1 MLGLPKSTELSKQ
14 LPKKA
19 IYEKFNMNTAAKE
32 KFDADISRI
41 NIVAEISP
49 NTVSIAKGETVSAI
63 YVLQV
68 ILKQKEFDSKTIS
81 QISKLIEQ
89 NMLLVLD
96 FDGERKLAIHHTKLI
111 QSDWKPADD
120 CSISL
125 TGLNL
130 DTVWENLIT
139 QVGSIEVEQ
148 GHSLDEQIA
157 ADEQKAKLEKEIA
170 RLERMARNEK
180 QPKKKFELVTQINKL
195 KAELKLRAQITV
207 EIEPK
212 EVE

>member
-49 NTVSIAKGETVSAI
+49 NTVSIEKGETVSAI

-68 ILKQKEFDSKTIS
+68 ILKQKEFDSRTIS
-81 QISKLIEQ
+81 QISKLIDQ

-96 FDGERKLAIHHTKLI
+96 FNGERKLAIHHTKLI
-111 QSDWKPADD
+111 QSDWKPSDD
-120 CSISL
+120 CLVSL

-139 QVGSIEVEQ
+139 QVGGIEIAQ
-148 GHSLDEQIA
+148 GHSLDEQNA
-157 ADEQKAKLEKEIA
+157 SDEQKANLEKEIA
-170 RLERMARNEK
+170 RLESQARKEK
-180 QPKKKFELVTQINKL
+180 QPKKKFELVQEIKRL
-195 KAELKLRAQITV
+195 KARSNNE
-207 EIEPK
+207 
-212 EVE
+212 

>member
-49 NTVSIAKGETVSAI
+49 NTVSIEKGETVSAI

-68 ILKQKEFDSKTIS
+68 ILKQKEFDSRTIS

-111 QSDWKPADD
+111 QRDWKPSDD
-120 CSISL
+120 CLVSL

-139 QVGSIEVEQ
+139 GVGSIKIEQ

-170 RLERMARNEK
+170 RLEKQARNEK
-180 QPKKKFELVTQINKL
+180 QPKKKFELVEKIKRL
-195 KAELKLRAQITV
+195 KRGDF
-207 EIEPK
+207 
-212 EVE
+212 

>member
-49 NTVSIAKGETVSAI
+49 NTVNITKGETVSVI

-68 ILKQKEFDSKTIS
+68 LLKHKAFDPKTIS
-81 QISKLIEQ
+81 QISKLIDQ

-96 FDGERKLAIHHTKLI
+96 CGGERKLAIHHVKLI
-111 QSDWKPADD
+111 QAEWGPADI
-120 CSISL
+120 CAIEL
-125 TGLNL
+125 KGLDL
-130 DTVWENLIT
+130 DSVWENL
-139 QVGSIEVEQ
+139 VKSLEGGVWSEEL
-148 GHSLDEQIA
+148 SLDENIA
-157 ADEQKAKLEKEIA
+157 LHEQQAKLQKEIT
-170 RLERMARNEK
+170 RLEKLARAEK
-180 QPKKKFELVTQINKL
+180 QPKKKFEIVQQIK
-195 KAELKLRAQITV
+195 ELELQLPGGRL
-207 EIEPK
+207 
-212 EVE
+212 

>member
-1 MLGLPKSTELSKQ
+1 MLNLPKSTELSKQ

-19 IYEKFNMNTAAKE
+19 IYEKFNMNTAAKD
-32 KFDADISRI
+32 KFDTDISRI

-49 NTVSIAKGETVSAI
+49 NTVNIAKGETVSAI

-68 ILKQKEFDSKTIS
+68 ILKQKEFDNRTIS

-96 FDGERKLAIHHTKLI
+96 CDGERKLAIHHTKLI
-111 QSDWKPADD
+111 QSDWTPIEA
-120 CSISL
+120 CSVSL

-157 ADEQKAKLEKEIA
+157 ADEKRAKLEKEIA
-170 RLERMARNEK
+170 RLEKQARNEK
-180 QPKKKFELVTQINKL
+180 QPKKKFELVEKIKKL
-195 KAELKLRAQITV
+195 Q
-207 EIEPK
+207 K
-212 EVE
+212 EVK

>member
-1 MLGLPKSTELSKQ
+1 MLNLPKSTELSKQ

-19 IYEKFNMNTAAKE
+19 IYEKFNMNTAAKD
-32 KFDADISRI
+32 KFDTDISRI

-49 NTVSIAKGETVSAI
+49 NTVNIAKGETVSAI

-68 ILKQKEFDSKTIS
+68 ILKQKEFDNRTIS

-96 FDGERKLAIHHTKLI
+96 CDGERKLAIHHTKLI
-111 QSDWKPADD
+111 QSDWTPIEA
-120 CSISL
+120 CSVSL

-157 ADEQKAKLEKEIA
+157 ADEKRAKLEKEIA
-170 RLERMARNEK
+170 RLEKQARNEK
-180 QPKKKFELVTQINKL
+180 QPKKKFEIVQQI
-195 KAELKLRAQITV
+195 
-207 EIEPK
+207 K
-212 EVE
+212 EFKKGG

>member
-81 QISKLIEQ
+81 QISKLIDQ

-96 FDGERKLAIHHTKLI
+96 FNGERKLAIHHTKLI
-111 QSDWKPADD
+111 QSDWKPSDD
-120 CSISL
+120 CLVSL

-139 QVGSIEVEQ
+139 QVGGIEIEQ

-157 ADEQKAKLEKEIA
+157 SDEQKAKLEKEIA
-170 RLERMARNEK
+170 RLEKQARNEK
-180 QPKKKFELVTQINKL
+180 QPKKKFELVQEIK
-195 KAELKLRAQITV
+195 KLREAF
-207 EIEPK
+207 
-212 EVE
+212 

>member
-19 IYEKFNMNTAAKE
+19 IYEKFNMNTAAKD
-32 KFDADISRI
+32 KFDTDISRI

-49 NTVSIAKGETVSAI
+49 NTVNIAEGEIVLAI

-68 ILKQKEFDSKTIS
+68 ILKQKEFDSRTIS

-96 FDGERKLAIHHTKLI
+96 CDGERKLAIHHTKLI
-111 QSDWKPADD
+111 QSDWTPIET
-120 CSISL
+120 CSVSL

-139 QVGSIEVEQ
+139 QVGGIEVEQ

-157 ADEQKAKLEKEIA
+157 ADEKRAKLEKEIA
-170 RLERMARNEK
+170 RLEKQARNEK
-180 QPKKKFELVTQINKL
+180 QPKKKFELVEKIKKL
-195 KAELKLRAQITV
+195 QKIRESK
-207 EIEPK
+207 
-212 EVE
+212 

>member
-1 MLGLPKSTELSKQ
+1 MLGLPKTTELSKQ

-49 NTVSIAKGETVSAI
+49 STTNIAEGENVPVI

-68 ILKQKEFDSKTIS
+68 ILKHKDFDPKTIS
-81 QISKLIEQ
+81 QISKLIDQ
-89 NMLLVLD
+89 KMLLVLD
-96 FDGERKLAIHHTKLI
+96 CDGERKLAIHHTKLL
-111 QSDWKPADD
+111 QTDWKSSDE
-120 CSISL
+120 CSIAL

-130 DTVWENLIT
+130 DTVWESLIT
-139 QVGSIEVEQ
+139 QVGSIEIEQ

-170 RLERMARNEK
+170 RLEKQARNEK
-180 QPKKKFELVTQINKL
+180 QPKKKFELAEQVKKL
-195 KAELKLRAQITV
+195 KKQLG
-207 EIEPK
+207 
-212 EVE
+212 

>member
-1 MLGLPKSTELSKQ
+1 MLGLPKSTELLRQ

-32 KFDADISRI
+32 KFDTDISRI

-68 ILKQKEFDSKTIS
+68 ILKQKEFDSRTIS
-81 QISKLIEQ
+81 QISKLIDQ
-89 NMLLVLD
+89 NMLLGLD
-96 FDGERKLAIHHTKLI
+96 CDGERKLAIHHTKLI
-111 QSDWKPADD
+111 QSDWTPIEN
-120 CSISL
+120 CSVAL

-139 QVGSIEVEQ
+139 QVGSIEIEQ

-170 RLERMARNEK
+170 RLEKQARNEK
-180 QPKKKFELVTQINKL
+180 QPKKKFELVQMIKKL
-195 KAELKLRAQITV
+195 KVSEK
-207 EIEPK
+207 K
-212 EVE
+212 

>member
-49 NTVSIAKGETVSAI
+49 NTVSIENGETVSAI

-68 ILKQKEFDSKTIS
+68 ILKQKEFDSRTIS
-81 QISKLIEQ
+81 QISKLIDQ

-96 FDGERKLAIHHTKLI
+96 CDGERKLAIHHTKLI
-111 QSDWKPADD
+111 QSDWKPSDD
-120 CSISL
+120 CSVSL

-139 QVGSIEVEQ
+139 QVGSIEIEQ

-157 ADEQKAKLEKEIA
+157 SDEQKARLEKEIA
-170 RLERMARNEK
+170 RLERQARNEK
-180 QPKKKFELVTQINKL
+180 QPKKKFELVQEINRL
-195 KAELKLRAQITV
+195 KDDMK
-207 EIEPK
+207 K
-212 EVE
+212 

>member
-1 MLGLPKSTELSKQ
+1 
-14 LPKKA
+14 
-19 IYEKFNMNTAAKE
+19 MNTAAKE

-41 NIVAEISP
+41 NIVTEISP

-157 ADEQKAKLEKEIA
+157 TDEQKEKTEREIA

-180 QPKKKFELVTQINKL
+180 QPKKKFELATQINKL
-195 KAELKLRAQITV
+195 KAELKYQYD
-207 EIEPK
+207 
-212 EVE
+212 

>member
-1 MLGLPKSTELSKQ
+1 MLGLPKSTELLRQ

-49 NTVSIAKGETVSAI
+49 NTVSIENGETVSAI

-68 ILKQKEFDSKTIS
+68 ILKQKEFDSRTIS
-81 QISKLIEQ
+81 QISKLIDQ

-96 FDGERKLAIHHTKLI
+96 CDGERKLAIHHTKLI
-111 QSDWKPADD
+111 HSDWKLSDD
-120 CSISL
+120 CSVCL

-139 QVGSIEVEQ
+139 QVGGIEIEQ

-170 RLERMARNEK
+170 RLEKQARNEK
-180 QPKKKFELVTQINKL
+180 QPKKKFELVQEIK
-195 KAELKLRAQITV
+195 KLREAF
-207 EIEPK
+207 
-212 EVE
+212 